1 LSDAEISVDWPEA
14 YANADALRRER
25 RIDLAMEAFVA
36 LARRA
41 GEAGEAQWRDR
52 AFGQALNCAA
62 RLKLWEFTESLAR
75 RAIAANPDLAIAHA
89 RLGEALIA
97 AERRGEA
104 VASLQQAL
112 ALDPADEDARVL
124 LHIARRPPAP
134 PQAAPRTR
142 VWPVRQA
149 AFDDP
154 AELVRRYLLRGHP
167 AEFAIGPDT
176 TFTTIG
182 SCFAHSL
189 GKRLKGA
196 GYVVRNEEIGEE
208 VNSPLANR
216 ELFAWIERG
225 PASPIGETME
235 ALFGAEARLRMRSA
249 LESSDVVVLTLG
261 VAPCFFEATGS
272 ENGGGAFV
280 FLPNGSSTARDYLQT
295 QCVMRTTT
303 VAENVAAIDD
313 ILAAIA
319 RISRRGAKVVL
330 TVSPVPLS
338 GSSEFQSAIVADC
351 LSKSTLRLACHEA
364 ITKRTEGD
372 VAYWPSFEIVRWLG
386 GHFSPGTP
394 PAFGADDGNTRH
406 VSRWL
411 VKMIVGLFLEH
422 YAAGRPAAE
431 GDEAA
436 A

>member
-1 LSDAEISVDWPEA
+1 MPTAPDIAALYAE
-14 YANADALRRER
+14 ADALRRER
-25 RIDLAMEAFVA
+25 RIDVAMEAFLAVA
-36 LARRA
+36 RLAEQE
-41 GEAGEAQWRDR
+41 EAGDWIDKAY
-52 AFGQALNCAA
+52 GQALNCAV
-62 RLKLWEFTESLAR
+62 RLKLWELAETVAR
-75 RAIAANPDLAIAHA
+75 RAIALRPHLAIAHA

-97 AERRGEA
+97 AERRDDA
-104 VASLQQAL
+104 VVALEQAL

-124 LHIARRPPAP
+124 LHLARRPPAP
-134 PQAAPRTR
+134 ARPVRRTR
-142 VWPVRQA
+142 AWPVRQA

-154 AELVRRYLLRGHP
+154 ADLVRRYLLRGHP
-167 AEFAIGPDT
+167 AEFAIGPQT
-176 TFTTIG
+176 RFTTIG

-196 GYVVRNEEIGEE
+196 GYAVRNEEIGEE

-216 ELFAWIERG
+216 ELLAWIEHG
-225 PASPIGETME
+225 PHSPIGETME
-235 ALFGAEARLRMRSA
+235 ALFGAQARGRMRAA
-249 LESSDVVVLTLG
+249 LETSEVVVLTLG
-261 VAPCFFEATGS
+261 VAPCFFEAD
-272 ENGGGAFV
+272 GGAFV

-295 QCVMRTTT
+295 HCVMRTTT

-313 ILAAIA
+313 ILAAIG
-319 RISRRGAKVVL
+319 RISRSGAKVVL

-338 GSSEFQSAIVADC
+338 GSNEFESAIVADC

-364 ITKRTEGD
+364 ITARVGKG

-386 GHFSPGTP
+386 AHFSRETP

-422 YAAGRPAAE
+422 YAADRAVSDPG
-431 GDEAA
+431 EAA